1 MPTKNTHYMINKFLL
16 SGFLLGGLF
25 INAQTINETY
35 AKTKKDGKIGI
46 NTDVPTRTLTIKN
59 SDNNTGRPPLRLVN
73 TPKYDANVNGAM
85 DADLGGNRQSNNSYF
100 DYRPL
105 VVDNV
110 GDVYRGF
117 PITNNTSFITL
128 TVKNVSGDYIQEF
141 DTGIDYDK
149 YTVTLMSYAFK
160 LPSVM
165 GKMTMLVSQVSAP
178 SKEKGGKYYSRV
190 APPTVKLEGTS
201 GGNWKLSADYDNM
214 NVESFAFN
222 DATGPTEKVNGTWI
236 ITLLIAP
243 KEVVN
248 YIEIEQDLR
257 GSNRGAVS
265 GEASTKLNRLLNQIS
280 QY

>member
-1 MPTKNTHYMINKFLL
+1 MVHFFYNIFACSKNTHYMINKFLL

-46 NTDVPTRTLTIKN
+46 NTDIPTRTLTIKN
-59 SDNNTGRPPLRLVN
+59 SDDNAGRPPLRLVN
-73 TPKYDANVNGAM
+73 TPKYDANVGGAM

-105 VVDNV
+105 VVD
-110 GDVYRGF
+110 
-117 PITNNTSFITL
+117 
-128 TVKNVSGDYIQEF
+128 NVSGDYIQEF

-160 LPSVM
+160 LPSVV

>member
-1 MPTKNTHYMINKFLL
+1 MINKKLL
-16 SGFLLGGLF
+16 LLLLGGSLL
-25 INAQTINETY
+25 NAQTINETNAA
-35 AKTKKDGKIGI
+35 AKVSGKTGI
-46 NTDVPTRTLTIKN
+46 NTKVPTRTLTVE
-59 SDNNTGRPPLRLVN
+59 NTTANQGKPVLRLVD
-73 TPKYDANVNGAM
+73 TPKYSANVNSDM
-85 DADLGGNRQSNNSYF
+85 DADLGGNTQNSTSYF
-100 DYRPL
+100 DYKPL
-105 VVDNV
+105 VMNNV

-160 LPSVM
+160 LPSVV

>member
-1 MPTKNTHYMINKFLL
+1 MINKFLL

-46 NTDVPTRTLTIKN
+46 NTDIPTRTLTIKN
-59 SDNNTGRPPLRLVN
+59 SADNTGRPPLRLVN
-73 TPKYDANVNGAM
+73 TPKYSANANSAM
-85 DADLGGNRQSNNSYF
+85 DADLGGNTQSSNSYF

-110 GDVYRGF
+110 GDVYRGY

-128 TVKNVSGDYIQEF
+128 TVKNVSGDYIAAF

-149 YTVTLMSYAFK
+149 YSVTLMNYTFE
-160 LPSVM
+160 LPKVS
-165 GKMTMLVSQVSAP
+165 GKKTMLVAQVSAP
-178 SKEKGGKYYSRV
+178 SKEKGGKYYSRI

-201 GGNWKLSADYDNM
+201 GGNWILKADYDNM
-214 NVESFAFN
+214 NVEAFGNN

-236 ITLLIAP
+236 ITLLVAP
-243 KEVVN
+243 KDVVN
-248 YIEIEQDLR
+248 YIEIEQDM
-257 GSNRGAVS
+257 GGYNTGNVS

>member
-1 MPTKNTHYMINKFLL
+1 MPAQKNTHYMINKFLL

-46 NTDVPTRTLTIKN
+46 NTDIPTRTLTIKN
-59 SDNNTGRPPLRLVN
+59 SNDNTGRPPLRLVN
-73 TPKYDANVNGAM
+73 TPKYDANVGGAM
-85 DADLGGNRQSNNSYF
+85 DADLGGNRQSSNSYF

-160 LPSVM
+160 LPSVV

-201 GGNWKLSADYDNM
+201 GGNWKLSADYDKY
-214 NVESFAFN
+214 EC
-222 DATGPTEKVNGTWI
+222 
-236 ITLLIAP
+236 
-243 KEVVN
+243 
-248 YIEIEQDLR
+248 
-257 GSNRGAVS
+257 
-265 GEASTKLNRLLNQIS
+265 
-280 QY
+280 